1 MGCAH
6 TGVSILNSGI
16 RMSLSLRL
24 ALSLSALILLLGLVA
39 LLAIGRMTNTLQQ
52 AVGESAGAV
61 GRSLVH
67 VLHEARLARSARGDA
82 EAARLDA
89 DDARIA
95 AETARDIAA
104 RAQLDAGLN
113 AQGQAQAQNSGA
125 LRAIQ
130 IAPVSERRE
139 IRMVLNTRDLS
150 PEQREALGESVRGPF
165 DPDAVRFDV
174 LRVQGVPALQISGLG
189 ENLRI
194 DLPQTPVERALDEF
208 RSQLLWALAGLLLLG
223 MLGASWIARR
233 LTRPL
238 QALAEGAAALGR
250 GEHSVQVRSAG
261 PPELRASIE
270 AFNRMSA
277 DLARLEATAS
287 ARREQRALAELGEI
301 GRGLAHSL
309 RNPLHALGLSLESL
323 AARCPGEDAH
333 ALGAAGRE
341 QLARIDQ
348 ALRGFLALASG
359 EGAQPESIP
368 LTEIIDDVLL
378 EARQRT
384 GAQVELSRALEPV
397 SLTGLRAELRILVHT
412 LVLNAIEAAPEGST
426 VRVACR
432 AEGEGV
438 RIEVEDAGPG
448 LSPAVRARLFEPH
461 VSSKPTGAGMGLYL
475 SQRLARQ
482 RYGGLIELRDRD
494 PHGTRA
500 VLRLQPRR
508 LETTHED

>member
-1 MGCAH
+1 
-6 TGVSILNSGI
+6 
-16 RMSLSLRL
+16 MSLSLRL

-67 VLHEARLARSARGDA
+67 VLHDARLARGARVDA
-82 EAARLDA
+82 DTARLDA
-89 DDARIA
+89 GEARIA
-95 AETARDIAA
+95 AEAARDVAA
-104 RAQLDAGLN
+104 RAQLDAGLSARTR
-113 AQGQAQAQNSGA
+113 AQVDDAVRTVQV
-125 LRAIQ
+125 
-130 IAPVSERRE
+130 APVSEVRRE
-139 IRMVLNTRDLS
+139 IRMVLNARDLS

-165 DPDAVRFDV
+165 DPEAVRFDV

-194 DLPQTPVERALDEF
+194 DLPQTPVDRALDDF
-208 RSQLLWALAGLLLLG
+208 RRQLLWALAGLLLLG

-384 GAQVELSRALEPV
+384 GAQVQLLRELEPV
-397 SLTGLRAELRILVHT
+397 SLMGLRAELRILVHT
-412 LVLNAIEAAPEGST
+412 LVLNAIEAAPQGST

-432 AEGEGV
+432 AEGEGAH
-438 RIEVEDAGPG
+438 IEVEDAGPG
-448 LSPAVRARLFEPH
+448 LSAGVRARLFEPH

-494 PHGTRA
+494 PNGTCA

-508 LETTHED
+508 QETTHED